1 MSEHQPDKSSE
12 TEAGGMTERPEAYHA
27 VNGQPETPDAAA
39 PMKSCGQGG
48 SPMNESAEGG
58 RAEGQSG
65 GPRLVFRDGVA
76 YVEGCDVPVWRL
88 EMGRR
93 AGSSDRATLGA
104 FPSLTPEGLNLAYA
118 YAREH
123 SAEFDPL
130 IQHHSG
136 ADVPPEDEGDEEDD
150 AAFETE
156 LEALL
161 ERDAE
166 LLRRLAQ

>member
-1 MSEHQPDKSSE
+1 MSDPERDQSSE
-12 TEAGGMTERPEAYHA
+12 TEAAGMTERPEAYHA
-27 VNGQPETPDAAA
+27 VNGQPEKPDAAA
-39 PMKSCGQGG
+39 PMESCAPGA
-48 SPMNESAEGG
+48 SPRNESAEGG
-58 RAEGQSG
+58 GVEGQSG
-65 GPRLVFRDGVA
+65 GARLVFRDDVA

-104 FPSLTPEGLNLAYA
+104 FPSLTPEGLDLAYA

-130 IQHHSG
+130 IQYHSG

-150 AAFETE
+150 AAFEAE
-156 LEALL
+156 LDALL
-161 ERDAE
+161 KRDAE